1 MRANSFKINSK
12 TLYLTA
18 CIVCVF
24 FPLRYSGKANFE
36 KPIYFSHPTLWLSCS
51 KFANKTFSFFFFAGL
66 KVVGSR
72 SITVFS
78 LEKSL
83 AIFAKIAILQGA
95 TIGIQLKLSEA
106 GDFSPFLPFSPLHAI
121 LDLSGNGGAFWWFV
135 FVIVFLYI
143 LKQVSSK
150 NFKPYIWWQTF

>member
-1 MRANSFKINSK
+1 MFFFLWGILERQISK
-12 TLYLTA
+12 SRSILVTRRFDCPARSSQIKL
-18 CIVCVF
+18 F
-24 FPLRYSGKANFE
+24 
-36 KPIYFSHPTLWLSCS
+36 H
-51 KFANKTFSFFFFAGL
+51 FFFFAGL